1 MAIKFKDY
9 LSEYRSA
16 NFGTIDESEKSV
28 EDIAAAILASDGDK
42 IEEGNSYTS
51 KDGTRKSVV
60 GKKNE
65 WGQHVTKYYKDGK
78 HQEKAD
84 SHDDDKDDAH
94 DNAKHYVKD

>member
-1 MAIKFKDY
+1 MVTRFKDY
-9 LSEYRSA
+9 LSERRSVD
-16 NFGTIDESEKSV
+16 FGTLVVTEKSV
-28 EDIAAAILASDGDK
+28 DDIAAAIIAGDNDK

-51 KDGTRKSVV
+51 KDGTRKAVV

-94 DNAKHYVKD
+94 DNAKLYTKD